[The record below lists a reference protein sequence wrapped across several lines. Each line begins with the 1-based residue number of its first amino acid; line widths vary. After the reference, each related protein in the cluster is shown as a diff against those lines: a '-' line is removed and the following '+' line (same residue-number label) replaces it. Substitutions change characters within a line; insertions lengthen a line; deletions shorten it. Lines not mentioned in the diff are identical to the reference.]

1 MIRKNSQK
9 ALFLDRDG
17 TLIQDAHY
25 LKDPDKVEA
34 IPGAGKVL
42 KEVKKAGYHLFMHT
56 NQSGIA
62 RGYYDWSDVHACNIK
77 MHQDFGWPDNF
88 FSEVCIAPESPTET
102 GGYRK
107 PSPRF
112 EQEMTQKYELDPSQC
127 WVIGDKW
134 IDAQT
139 GLDAGMGAC
148 LVRTGKSIDEPLYRL
163 AEQNKVPVFQDIKEF
178 VRQRVLISE

>member
-1 MIRKNSQK
+1 VINENGQK
-9 ALFLDRDG
+9 ALFIDRDG
-17 TLIQDAHY
+17 TLIRDAHY

-34 IPGAGKVL
+34 ILGAGKVL
-42 KEVKKAGYHLFMHT
+42 QKVKEAGYHLFMHT
-56 NQSGIA
+56 NQSGIT
-62 RGYYDWSDVHACNIK
+62 RGYYDWSDVHACNKK
-77 MHQDFGWPDNF
+77 MYRDFDWPDNF

-112 EQEMTQKYELDPSQC
+112 EQEMTEKYELDPSQC

-139 GLDAGMGAC
+139 GLDAGMSAC
-148 LVRTGKSIDEPLYRL
+148 LVRTGKPIDEPLCQL
-163 AEQNKVPVFQDIKEF
+163 AEQKKVPIFQDINEF
-178 VRQRVLISE
+178 VQQKILVDE